1 MACVTPE
8 WCDSGVAAGFQDVL
22 ACWRAMPD
30 RSALTAGRWVIDPD
44 HSRVLFVV
52 RRRWLPPMRARF
64 TSISGHLETSD
75 DPQVSSLELVVVTA
89 SIVSDSAGCDLRAVE
104 QLDVARHPTAT
115 FRATSTGSAG
125 GLTRFRGW
133 LTIVGATN
141 EVELDVHV
149 RARPSTRRAHRAAC
163 SPALS

>member
-1 MACVTPE
+1 M
-8 WCDSGVAAGFQDVL
+8 L
-22 ACWRAMPD
+22 AAMPD

-44 HSRVLFVV
+44 HSRVLFAV
-52 RRRWLPPMRARF
+52 RRRGLPPMRARF
-64 TSISGHLETSD
+64 ASISG
-75 DPQVSSLELVVVTA
+75 
-89 SIVSDSAGCDLRAVE
+89 
-104 QLDVARHPTAT
+104 LDVARHPTAT
-115 FRATSTGSAG
+115 FRATSTSSAC